1 MRLSLGTAGLA
12 LAMLGGVFQAP
23 AQVPEYKLK
32 AELVERFTRFIEWPA
47 PKDAGAA
54 AKQQPFTICLF
65 GASPFRAALEE
76 MSANRKIKERRVVVT
91 VLSAPAEVEGCQV
104 LFVPAAQKDGLEKIL
119 VHTLAR
125 PILTVGDTEG
135 FAERGVLVNFYTFEN
150 AVRFEINDS
159 AARKS
164 GLEISS
170 RLLKLA
176 RIVGLEERP

>member
-12 LAMLGGVFQAP
+12 LAMLGCVFQAP

-47 PKDAGAA
+47 ATDKTP
-54 AKQQPFTICLF
+54 AKSQPFTICLF
-65 GASPFRAALEE
+65 GASPFHSALEE
-76 MSANRKIKERRVVVT
+76 MSANRKIKERPVVVT
-91 VLSAPAEVEGCQV
+91 VLESPERVDRCQV
-104 LFVPAAQKDGLEKIL
+104 LFVPNARKDDLEKIL
-119 VHTLAR
+119 VHTVAR

>member
-1 MRLSLGTAGLA
+1 
-12 LAMLGGVFQAP
+12 
-23 AQVPEYKLK
+23 
-32 AELVERFTRFIEWPA
+32 
-47 PKDAGAA
+47 
-54 AKQQPFTICLF
+54 
-65 GASPFRAALEE
+65 
-76 MSANRKIKERRVVVT
+76 MSTNRKIKERPVVVT

-104 LFVPAAQKDGLEKIL
+104 LFLPAAQKDGLEKIL

>member
-12 LAMLGGVFQAP
+12 LAMLGCVFQAP

-47 PKDAGAA
+47 PKEAP
-54 AKQQPFTICLF
+54 AKTQPFTICLF

-76 MSANRKIKERRVVVT
+76 MSANRKIKERPVVVT
-91 VLSAPAEVEGCQV
+91 VLSAPAEVEGCHV
-104 LFVPAAQKDGLEKIL
+104 LFLPAAQKDGLEKIL
-119 VHTLAR
+119 VHTVAR